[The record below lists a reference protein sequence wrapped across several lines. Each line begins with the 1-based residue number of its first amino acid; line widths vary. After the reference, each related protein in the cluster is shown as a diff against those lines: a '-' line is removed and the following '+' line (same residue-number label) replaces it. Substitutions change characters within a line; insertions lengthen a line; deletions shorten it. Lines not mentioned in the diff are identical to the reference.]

1 MSTLTEQ
8 FSAVRKS
15 QVEAQIN
22 FFQNFAAKAVESAQK
37 IAALNL
43 TVSRA
48 SMEKSS
54 AAMAELLEA
63 KDPRDLFALTKRTQE
78 TIDGLLAYNREL
90 LAIATGASAALTQTA
105 VEASPKVNTPQ
116 PKLPVAE
123 LVAPPAA
130 PVVVAPAQETKA
142 KAIVKAVEPKPVV
155 VKAVEAK
162 AVEAKP
168 VVVKPVETKA
178 VEAKPVVVKPVEAKP
193 VVVKAIEAKPVAS
206 KPVEAKAVQPKP
218 VAAKAVEPK
227 PVAAP
232 AVTKPVEA
240 AAPAPVSAKPAA
252 AQQQLDLPATKAKK
266 KK

>member
-37 IAALNL
+37 FAALNL

-90 LAIATGASAALTQTA
+90 LAIATGASTALAQTA
-105 VEASPKVNTPQ
+105 VAASPKVNTTPLALAT
-116 PKLPVAE
+116 PAPAETPRPELPVAE
-123 LVAPPAA
+123 FVAPLA
-130 PVVVAPAQETKA
+130 PEAKA
-142 KAIVKAVEPKPVV
+142 KPIAKAVVKQVEAKPVV

-162 AVEAKP
+162 P
-168 VVVKPVETKA
+168 VVVKA
-178 VEAKPVVVKPVEAKP
+178 VAVKPVVVKPVEAKP
-193 VVVKAIEAKPVAS
+193 VEVKAVEA
-206 KPVEAKAVQPKP
+206 KPVEAKAVEPTP

-232 AVTKPVEA
+232 AAVQPPVVTKPVEA

>member
-37 IAALNL
+37 FAALNL

-54 AAMAELLEA
+54 AAMAELLDA

-90 LAIATGASAALTQTA
+90 LAIATGASTALPQTT
-105 VEASPKVNTPQ
+105 VQASPEVKTPPLALATSVPAKTPQ
-116 PKLPVAE
+116 PELPVAE
-123 LVAPPAA
+123 FVAPLAA
-130 PVVVAPAQETKA
+130 PVVVAPAPLVAEAKVKPIA
-142 KAIVKAVEPKPVV
+142 KAVSKVVEAKPVVVKTVEPKPVV
-155 VKAVEAK
+155 VKAVEPK
-162 AVEAKP
+162 AVVVTAAEPKP
-168 VVVKPVETKA
+168 VVA
-178 VEAKPVVVKPVEAKP
+178 
-193 VVVKAIEAKPVAS
+193 KAIEAKA
-206 KPVEAKAVQPKP
+206 
-218 VAAKAVEPK
+218 VAAKPAPAIVQPPLVIDVK
-227 PVAAP
+227 PV
-232 AVTKPVEA
+232 VV
-240 AAPAPVSAKPAA
+240 AAPAPVSAKPVA
-252 AQQQLDLPATKAKK
+252 AQQQLDLPATKGKK

>member
-105 VEASPKVNTPQ
+105 VEASPKATTP
-116 PKLPVAE
+116 PLALATPALPVAE
-123 LVAPPAA
+123 FVAPEAKTKPIAK
-130 PVVVAPAQETKA
+130 VV
-142 KAIVKAVEPKPVV
+142 VKAVEPKPVV
-155 VKAVEAK
+155 VKPVEAK
-162 AVEAKP
+162 L
-168 VVVKPVETKA
+168 

-193 VVVKAIEAKPVAS
+193 VVVKPVETEAVEA

-218 VAAKAVEPK
+218 VAAKAVEAK

-232 AVTKPVEA
+232 AAAQPPAATKPVVA

>member
-54 AAMAELLEA
+54 AAMAELFEA

-105 VEASPKVNTPQ
+105 VEASPKVKTP
-116 PKLPVAE
+116 PLALATPALPVAE
-123 LVAPPAA
+123 FVAPEAKAKPIAKAVVKPVETKPVVAKPVEAKPVAA
-130 PVVVAPAQETKA
+130 KPVAAKPVEAKPVVAKPVEAKPVVVTAVEP
-142 KAIVKAVEPKPVV
+142 KAVEAKPVV

-162 AVEAKP
+162 
-168 VVVKPVETKA
+168 PVE
-178 VEAKPVVVKPVEAKP
+178 
-193 VVVKAIEAKPVAS
+193 S
-206 KPVEAKAVQPKP
+206 KPAPALP
-218 VAAKAVEPK
+218 
-227 PVAAP
+227 P
-232 AVTKPVEA
+232 AVTKPAEA

-252 AQQQLDLPATKAKK
+252 AQQQLDLPAAKAKK

>member
-54 AAMAELLEA
+54 AAITDLLEA

-78 TIDGLLAYNREL
+78 TIDSLLAYNREL

-105 VEASPKVNTPQ
+105 VAASQEAKTPPQALATPAPAETPQ
-116 PKLPVAE
+116 PALPVAQ
-123 LVAPPAA
+123 LVAPVAPEATAKPIAKPVVAKAA
-130 PVVVAPAQETKA
+130 DAKPVVVKTVEA
-142 KAIVKAVEPKPVV
+142 KPVVVKTVEVKPVV
-155 VKAVEAK
+155 VKAVE
-162 AVEAKP
+162 
-168 VVVKPVETKA
+168 VKPIV
-178 VEAKPVVVKPVEAKP
+178 
-193 VVVKAIEAKPVAS
+193 
-206 KPVEAKAVQPKP
+206 
-218 VAAKAVEPK
+218 AKAVEPK
-227 PVAAP
+227 PAPVAAVNP
-232 AVTKPVEA
+232 PEA
-240 AAPAPVSAKPAA
+240 APPAPVSVKPAA
-252 AQQQLDLPATKAKK
+252 AQQLLDLPATKAKK